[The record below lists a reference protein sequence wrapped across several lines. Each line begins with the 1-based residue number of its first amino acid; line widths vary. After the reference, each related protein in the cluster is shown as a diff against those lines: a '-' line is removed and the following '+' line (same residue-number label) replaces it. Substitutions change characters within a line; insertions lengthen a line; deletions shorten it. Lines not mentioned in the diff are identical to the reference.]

1 MFDREGFIDYVGA
14 KSGNSYAS
22 GLARI
27 ENLYSVGIDAEYDK
41 DKCEALLAQIE
52 GDKKR
57 TDLDQKELKK
67 RSDAASHLKRYITFK
82 TNSIDT
88 ITDRI
93 HFVIDHYKEHFD
105 AVDQGERYK
114 WEAIAW
120 YKKHWEIDS
129 PNFAQMLEEA
139 FGKAKNLLASAMYAQ
154 TGDPCGWTGLFGRDP
169 QRGRAI
175 CLLGSGSFL
184 PSF

>member
-1 MFDREGFIDYVGA
+1 MDLHIFFAIGGRFMFDREGFIDYVGA

-22 GLARI
+22 GLVRI
-27 ENLYSVGIDAEYDK
+27 ESLYSVGIDAEYDK
-41 DKCEALLAQIE
+41 DKCEALLTQIE
-52 GDKKR
+52 ADKKR

-139 FGKAKNLLASAMYAQ
+139 FGKAKNLLASAMYYPYRMISAY
-154 TGDPCGWTGLFGRDP
+154 
-169 QRGRAI
+169 
-175 CLLGSGSFL
+175 
-184 PSF
+184 

>member
-1 MFDREGFIDYVGA
+1 MDLHIFFDIGGRVMFDREGFIDYVGA

-41 DKCEALLAQIE
+41 DKCEALLTQIE
-52 GDKKR
+52 VDKKR

-93 HFVIDHYKEHFD
+93 HFVIDHYKERD
-105 AVDQGERYK
+105 ARKD
-114 WEAIAW
+114 
-120 YKKHWEIDS
+120 
-129 PNFAQMLEEA
+129 
-139 FGKAKNLLASAMYAQ
+139 
-154 TGDPCGWTGLFGRDP
+154 
-169 QRGRAI
+169 
-175 CLLGSGSFL
+175 
-184 PSF
+184 

>member
-27 ENLYSVGIDAEYDK
+27 ENLYSIGIDAEYDK
-41 DKCEALLAQIE
+41 DKCEALLTQIE
-52 GDKKR
+52 ADKKR
-57 TDLDQKELKK
+57 TDLEQKELKK

-93 HFVIDHYKEHFD
+93 HFVIDHYKERD
-105 AVDQGERYK
+105 ARKD
-114 WEAIAW
+114 
-120 YKKHWEIDS
+120 
-129 PNFAQMLEEA
+129 
-139 FGKAKNLLASAMYAQ
+139 
-154 TGDPCGWTGLFGRDP
+154 
-169 QRGRAI
+169 
-175 CLLGSGSFL
+175 
-184 PSF
+184 

>member
-41 DKCEALLAQIE
+41 DKCEALLTQIE
-52 GDKKR
+52 ADKKR

-93 HFVIDHYKEHFD
+93 VYKREKKNHCKFSSKITSFED
-105 AVDQGERYK
+105 WLDRK
-114 WEAIAW
+114 WYYSVNRANRSRLRPAIR
-120 YKKHWEIDS
+120 E
-129 PNFAQMLEEA
+129 
-139 FGKAKNLLASAMYAQ
+139 
-154 TGDPCGWTGLFGRDP
+154 C
-169 QRGRAI
+169 
-175 CLLGSGSFL
+175 
-184 PSF
+184 